1 MTDFPL
7 EMTSEQRVDLGQEA
21 VRFLDEFLS
30 SRPDAPASYP
40 MADSSTLSRFREA
53 PPEHGSALD
62 GLLTTIA
69 EASDVG
75 ADSAAGSFLGYIPN
89 GGIYSGAVGEFIA
102 AGLNRYTGGNHASTG
117 AVAIEQG
124 VIDWMLKLFG
134 LGPKAAGVLLSGG
147 SVANLTAIIAART
160 QFGNDFRDGV
170 IYVSVQAHHSVS
182 KAARLAGIGDDR
194 VRIVGADQSLRMDI
208 DQLEA
213 AIEADLKNGLK
224 PLAIVASAGTTD
236 SGAIDS
242 LSRVVEIAASYGAWS
257 HADAAYGGFFR
268 LTERGRDR
276 LAGIEQFDSITVD
289 AHKSLFMPFGIGGL
303 LVKDGDTL
311 VEANSG
317 VGSYMQDVVDIEGLP
332 HFFALGP
339 ELTRPFRGLPVWLGL
354 HLHGVGAFRSELDRM
369 LDLAERAQ
377 RELDKLKRVRTVG
390 QPDLSVVVFQ
400 SIHGDADSKAL
411 FDYINDSGRVFL
423 SSSEI
428 HGKFV
433 LRLAFLSPRTK
444 DSDLDAVL
452 ELIGSMPSAPS

>member
-1 MTDFPL
+1 
-7 EMTSEQRVDLGQEA
+7 MTSKQRVDLGQEA

-89 GGIYSGAVGEFIA
+89 CGIYSGAVGEFIA

-147 SVANLTAIIAART
+147 SVANLTAIVAART

-170 IYVSVQAHHSVS
+170 VYVSVQAHHSVM

-194 VRIVGADQSLRMDI
+194 VRIVGADQSLCMDI
-208 DQLEA
+208 AQLEA
-213 AIEADLKNGLK
+213 AIEADLAAGLK

-236 SGAIDS
+236 SGAIDP
-242 LSRVVEIAASYGAWS
+242 LSKVAEIAASHGAWS
-257 HADAAYGGFFR
+257 HADAAYGGFFQ
-268 LTERGRDR
+268 LTERGKNR

-317 VGSYMQDVVDIEGLP
+317 VGSYMQDVVDVEGLP

-377 RELDKLKRVRTVG
+377 RELDKLERVRTVG

-433 LRLAFLSPRTK
+433 LRLAFLSPRTR
-444 DSDLDAVL
+444 DRDLDAVL
-452 ELIGSMPSAPS
+452 ELIESAPSAAN